1 MGCSRIPALML
12 WAAQNPGSLKLLPP
26 FGSMQGVLHVKTVS
40 CWWTNK
46 KKAACTEV
54 LTGDT
59 ACCLGLVLSMI
70 ANIKRG

>member
-1 MGCSRIPALML
+1 MGCNRIPALMP
-12 WAAQNPGSLKLLPP
+12 WAAQNPGSLKPLTP

-40 CWWTNK
+40 CWTNK

-54 LTGDT
+54 LTGDS
-59 ACCLGLVLSMI
+59 ACCLGLALSMI